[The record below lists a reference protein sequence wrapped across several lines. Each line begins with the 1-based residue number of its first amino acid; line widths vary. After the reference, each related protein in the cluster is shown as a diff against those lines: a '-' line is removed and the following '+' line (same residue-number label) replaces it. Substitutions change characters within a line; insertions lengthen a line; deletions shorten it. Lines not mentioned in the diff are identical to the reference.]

1 MVAFKAP
8 FASGI
13 KSMKAFVFV
22 PEIWATPSHRPVRVS
37 CAVRDDAEHPHSK
50 KISVMRTIALNIS
63 AFAKEAK
70 TAERW
75 S

>member
-1 MVAFKAP
+1 MVAFKGQ

-13 KSMKAFVFV
+13 KSTMAFVFV
-22 PEIWATPSHRPVRVS
+22 PEIWATPSHRPVRIS

-50 KISVMRTIALNIS
+50 KISVMRIIALNIS
-63 AFAKEAK
+63 TLAKGAK
-70 TAERW
+70 AAERL